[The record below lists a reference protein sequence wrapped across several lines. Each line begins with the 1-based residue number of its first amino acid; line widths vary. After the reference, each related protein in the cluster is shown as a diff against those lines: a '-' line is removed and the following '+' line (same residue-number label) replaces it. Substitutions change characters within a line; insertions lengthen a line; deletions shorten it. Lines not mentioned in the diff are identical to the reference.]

1 MKTMKNILSMKL
13 MSLLVMC
20 VMVAFSSCTED
31 EDGVVEPTFPELKEL
46 SGNVGQILDLT
57 FSANVDWTMKSNVA
71 WCKFVNGD
79 FLESTTSGK
88 AGDQTLKV
96 QILSDESWNSETE
109 DVAELSLTMG
119 ETTQVVYKI
128 TRGKK
133 VGQGLIITDV
143 DGNEYNAETPLTI
156 KGSGLRE
163 ASIDSVFTVVTA
175 SADMEVGI
183 TEMPAW
189 LYVKNIGD
197 GVFRFIF
204 DKGKESTHGKSP
216 IYSFSDPND
225 KIVFATAD
233 GSETVEVPVN
243 YEGLKASYVELHDAV
258 ADGYPSELYV
268 SEDGQTYTSE
278 TTNMETGAVETG
290 ESFTGPLKTTVTA
303 RNDLFH
309 VLAIDMQ
316 KKEAPNMAS
325 YNVLNVNEE
334 GVDWVETTT
343 NKTNLTL
350 TVKALEGETRGAVV
364 MVFSQ
369 AQWEAILSD
378 SIAKYGTLKDA
389 LTEKEWIY
397 GSSEGS
403 GSAIYGDNIRGEYTG
418 NVWVNLI
425 QEKEQAQQGGITFD
439 AFYYTNY
446 GGDEMW
452 MTFKDVAADP
462 DMGVTPTIKN
472 ISGTTEAANVVS
484 DLGVN
489 VDNVWKVT
497 CPNLMLFD
505 ANACVAIQA
514 NGLGANDL
522 FGAAGTPD
530 EVTIGSITKDGQSLV
545 TIVAPSY
552 TGQFGLIVMNQKEEY
567 LAYVIIEVTAQ

>member
-1 MKTMKNILSMKL
+1 MKTMKNMLSMKL
-13 MSLLVMC
+13 MSLLVMF

-46 SGNVGQILDLT
+46 SGNVGQILDIT

-71 WCKFVNGD
+71 WCKFVNGE
-79 FLESTTSGK
+79 FLESTASGK

-119 ETTQVVYKI
+119 ETTQVIYKI

-133 VGQGLIITDV
+133 VGQGLIITDA
-143 DGNEYNAETPLTI
+143 DGKEYNAETPLTI

-189 LYVKNIGD
+189 LYVKNIGN

-233 GSETVEVPVN
+233 GSETVEIPVN

-258 ADGYPSELYV
+258 ADGYPSELNV
-268 SEDGQTYTSE
+268 SADGQTFTSE

-290 ESFTGPLKTTVTA
+290 ESFSGPLKTTVIA

-316 KKEAPNMAS
+316 KKEAPNMAP

-334 GVDWVETTT
+334 GVDWIETTT

-369 AQWEAILSD
+369 AQWDAILSD
-378 SIAKYGTLKDA
+378 SIAKYGTLQDA
-389 LTEKEWIY
+389 LTEKELVY
-397 GSSEGS
+397 GSSENN
-403 GSAIYGDNIRGEYTG
+403 GSAIYGDNIRGEYAG
-418 NVWVNLI
+418 NIWVNLI

-439 AFYYTNY
+439 AFYYTNND
-446 GGDEMW
+446 GDETW
-452 MTFKDVAADP
+452 MTFKEVVDAG
-462 DMGVTPTIKN
+462 MGVTPTIKN

-484 DLGVN
+484 GLGVN
-489 VDNVWKVT
+489 IDNVWKIT
-497 CPNLMLFD
+497 CPNAMLRE
-505 ANACVAIQA
+505 NGCVAIQA
-514 NGLGANDL
+514 NGAGANDSL
-522 FGAAGTPD
+522 GPVDTPAGVTFGQ
-530 EVTIGSITKDGQSLV
+530 VTKDGQSLV

-552 TGQFGLIVMNQKEEY
+552 TGQLGLIVMNQKEEF

>member
-46 SGNVGQILDLT
+46 SGNVGQILDIT

-71 WCKFVNGD
+71 WCKFVNGE
-79 FLESTTSGK
+79 FLESTASGK

-133 VGQGLIITDV
+133 VGQGLIITDA
-143 DGNEYNAETPLTI
+143 DGKEYNAETPLTI

-189 LYVKNIGD
+189 LYVKNIGN

-233 GSETVEVPVN
+233 GSETVEIPVN

-258 ADGYPSELYV
+258 ADGYPSELNV
-268 SEDGQTYTSE
+268 SADGQTFTSE
-278 TTNMETGAVETG
+278 TTNMETGAVEAG
-290 ESFTGPLKTTVTA
+290 ESFSGPLKTTVIA

-316 KKEAPNMAS
+316 KKEAPNMAP

-343 NKTNLTL
+343 NKTDLTL

-369 AQWEAILSD
+369 AQWDAILSD

-389 LTEKEWIY
+389 LTYKEQIY

-403 GSAIYGDNIRGEYTG
+403 GSAIYGDNIRGEYAG
-418 NVWVNLI
+418 NIWVNLI

-446 GGDEMW
+446 DGEEMW
-452 MTFKDVAADP
+452 MTFKEVADAG
-462 DMGVTPTIKN
+462 MGVTPTIEN

-484 DLGVN
+484 GLGVN
-489 VDNVWKVT
+489 IDNVWKIT
-497 CPNLMLFD
+497 CPNAMLCE
-505 ANACVAIQA
+505 NACVAIQA
-514 NGLGANDL
+514 NGAGANDSL
-522 FGAAGTPD
+522 GPVDTPAGVTFGQ
-530 EVTIGSITKDGQSLV
+530 VKKDGQSLV

-552 TGQFGLIVMNQKEEY
+552 TGQLGLIVMNQKEEF

>member
-1 MKTMKNILSMKL
+1 
-13 MSLLVMC
+13 MC

-71 WCKFVNGD
+71 WCKFVNGE
-79 FLESTTSGK
+79 FLESTASGK

-316 KKEAPNMAS
+316 KKEAPNMAP

-378 SIAKYGTLKDA
+378 SIAEYGTLKDA
-389 LTEKEWIY
+389 LTEKELVY
-397 GSSEGS
+397 NPSEEG

-425 QEKEQAQQGGITFD
+425 QEKEVSSSAISFNGFLDMGE
-439 AFYYTNY
+439 
-446 GGDEMW
+446 GSS
-452 MTFKDVAADP
+452 MTFEELAFNQGSDFASIAPFTEDLGLGTQNVYMANMSSQILGSGTVYLEVVNYAAGMTFEVTGEIPGVTIQEADYNGKKSISVSGTNTGSNYAIVNIKNGTTVVAAC
-462 DMGVTPTIKN
+462 I
-472 ISGTTEAANVVS
+472 
-484 DLGVN
+484 
-489 VDNVWKVT
+489 
-497 CPNLMLFD
+497 
-505 ANACVAIQA
+505 IQ
-514 NGLGANDL
+514 
-522 FGAAGTPD
+522 F
-530 EVTIGSITKDGQSLV
+530 
-545 TIVAPSY
+545 Y
-552 TGQFGLIVMNQKEEY
+552 
-567 LAYVIIEVTAQ
+567 

>member
-71 WCKFVNGD
+71 WCKFVNGE
-79 FLESTTSGK
+79 FLESTASGK

-290 ESFTGPLKTTVTA
+290 ESFTGPLKATVTA

-425 QEKEQAQQGGITFD
+425 QEKEISNTQVSFNGYLNAPAMGGEYTFETLTGQDPNMSCSIEPFTDMDLGLGTDNVYMASMFSGIVGFGTVYLEVVNYTADMTFEFDGTIPGITIQEAD
-439 AFYYTNY
+439 YKGKKSISIS
-446 GGDEMW
+446 GGVQD
-452 MTFKDVAADP
+452 TASYATVKIKNGTTVVAAC
-462 DMGVTPTIKN
+462 I
-472 ISGTTEAANVVS
+472 
-484 DLGVN
+484 
-489 VDNVWKVT
+489 
-497 CPNLMLFD
+497 
-505 ANACVAIQA
+505 IQ
-514 NGLGANDL
+514 
-522 FGAAGTPD
+522 F
-530 EVTIGSITKDGQSLV
+530 
-545 TIVAPSY
+545 Y
-552 TGQFGLIVMNQKEEY
+552 
-567 LAYVIIEVTAQ
+567 